1 MRMRAFLSPTAG
13 DHQMADAKRKRVAGG
28 EPEEGGYVRLTPSVA
43 KFMGGKRYCSI
54 DVYHTLN
61 GSVHN
66 TDDRQG
72 HNSAPLHR
80 KEGTGAHHDPYRD
93 APTQEQHPHGR
104 TVPAA
109 FRGLRVPG
117 GYNDENIL

>member
-1 MRMRAFLSPTAG
+1 MGELEV
-13 DHQMADAKRKRVAGG
+13 QQKRTAGG
-28 EPEEGGYVRLTPSVA
+28 EQYDEGASPSGRRTRRQGTA
-43 KFMGGKRYCSI
+43 SKKATTR
-54 DVYHTLN
+54 N
-61 GSVHN
+61 GSAHN
-66 TDDRQG
+66 TGDRQG